1 MRKRVL
7 SIFQYVF
14 FLGAGLFLVW
24 WQLKSMTISEKQEFY
39 NALKSANYWFTIP
52 IGIMIILSHISR
64 SMRWKLMLEP
74 MGYYPKLRNLF
85 AVTMIGYLANSAIP
99 RLGELLRCTFLAR
112 YEKLK
117 VDRLVGTII
126 IERSF
131 DIVCYV
137 IFCCITLLIQM
148 DLIGDYFNKELSLIG
163 KDAGMP
169 IWQKLIIVVAI
180 ISLIITIIKLLA
192 KKFPENKFVI
202 KIANILKGIGEGFRS
217 IKKIKNK
224 KAFLL
229 HTIFIWAM
237 YLGEIYL
244 GFMAMDGIDNL
255 SIKAAFSVL
264 TLATLAMI
272 ATPGGIGSFPI
283 FVMQTLTIYGIAP
296 TLGKAF
302 GWVMWGVSTGIILI
316 VGLISLVA
324 LPYFNKQTNENNE
337 FSSRENI

>member
-1 MRKRVL
+1 MSKRIL
-7 SIFQYVF
+7 SIFQYAF

-24 WQLKSMTISEKQEFY
+24 WQLKSMTVSEKSEFHT
-39 NALKSANYWFTIP
+39 ALKSANYWIAIP
-52 IGIMIILSHISR
+52 IAIMSILSHISR

-74 MGYYPKLRNLF
+74 MDYHPKLRNVF

-99 RLGELLRCTFLAR
+99 RLGELLRCTILAK

-117 VDRLVGTII
+117 VDRLIGTII

-131 DIVCYV
+131 DIICYV
-137 IFCCITLLIQM
+137 VFCCITLLIQM
-148 DLIGDYFNKELSLIG
+148 NLIGDYFNKELSIIG
-163 KDAGMP
+163 QNSGMP
-169 IWQKLIIVVAI
+169 IWQKMLLVVSIIILIIA
-180 ISLIITIIKLLA
+180 LINFLA
-192 KKFPENKFVI
+192 KKFPENKLVI
-202 KIANILKGIGEGFRS
+202 KTANLIKGIGEGFRS
-217 IKKIKNK
+217 VRKLKRRKE
-224 KAFLL
+224 FLL
-229 HTIFIWAM
+229 HTIFIWSM

-244 GFMAMDGIDNL
+244 GFLAMDGIDNL

-283 FVMQTLTIYGIAP
+283 FVMQTLIIYGINP

-316 VGLISLVA
+316 VGFISL
-324 LPYFNKQTNENNE
+324 LTMPYLNKDSNENINSNSE
-337 FSSRENI
+337 DI